1 MHLRFLLIFIFI
13 VYTTEHHAQSDV
25 SKKIELTG
33 IVTDY
38 DNNPIKGARIFV
50 DSLKTKVKTNKKG
63 IYKITVSKKN
73 KMITVFSVNHGVI
86 DIDYTGQNKIN
97 FIFPENAISYT
108 KKEFSELGY
117 GTSTYNQNV
126 VDYSSY
132 TDIFQLLKTKF
143 PNLQVVGETVRI
155 RGTGTTVNGGQTP
168 PLFIVNGS
176 QVSNIASI
184 SPSDI
189 KLIKIERANT
199 SLYGSQ
205 GAGGII
211 KITLKD
217 R

>member
-1 MHLRFLLIFIFI
+1 MNLRFLLILVFIFYI
-13 VYTTEHHAQSDV
+13 TGVDSQSEAV
-25 SKKIELTG
+25 KKVELTG
-33 IVTDY
+33 VVTDY
-38 DNNPIKGARIFV
+38 DNKPIKGARIFV

-63 IYKITVSKKN
+63 IYKIKVSQKN
-73 KMITVFSVNHGVI
+73 RVITVFSVDHGVI

-97 FIFPENAISYT
+97 FIFPENTRSFS
-108 KKEFSELGY
+108 KKEFSDLGY
-117 GTSTYNQNV
+117 GTSSYDQNE

-143 PNLQVVGETVRI
+143 PNLQVVGETIRI
-155 RGTGTTVNGGQTP
+155 RGTGTTINGGQTP

-189 KLIKIERANT
+189 KSIKIERANT

-211 KITLKD
+211 KIKLKE
-217 R
+217 